1 MKNIIKI
8 LTKYETDIKIRLRYL
23 KKNMG
28 GNIMKKFFVWG
39 LVLVLMLTAVG
50 CGPKATEEE
59 SAQAPV
65 ATADAS
71 EETASNTSSDEV
83 PEAIRGKKLK
93 MALVKEWGTGTH
105 MITHINGVKAEAERY
120 GVEISVIDANND
132 LTKMAEGIDN
142 AVTNKMDAILISH
155 GKADALTDSVT
166 RALEAG
172 IPVIVFDNDFDV
184 PEAIHK
190 GNLVSLDQ
198 YDLMMGLLSQI
209 ALVQE
214 LDGKGNVVY
223 NRVANVPPTDKRHRI
238 WEGGILPT
246 YTGINVLNTID
257 LGTDNPMPKAQTAL
271 ETLLTT
277 STEEIDAVYGVWDE
291 YAKGFYNAIVASG
304 KTIPLFSV
312 DISDQDLAMMQDH
325 PEIWKASAAVD
336 PTVVGQ
342 VQVRLALKA
351 LAGESIP
358 RYYSLQPVLIKVE
371 DLPTK
376 EEKRVTMAD
385 LADYYDGWGSTD
397 EFLEDWMSALE

>member
-1 MKNIIKI
+1 
-8 LTKYETDIKIRLRYL
+8 
-23 KKNMG
+23 
-28 GNIMKKFFVWG
+28 MKKVLVML
-39 LVLVLMLTAVG
+39 LVLSMMFSIVG
-50 CGPKATEEE
+50 CSTDKDDKTDNKATEDNN
-59 SAQAPV
+59 
-65 ATADAS
+65 ATEQDKDS
-71 EETASNTSSDEV
+71 SNEGGATVNAEI
-83 PEAIRGKKLK
+83 PAAIEGKELRI
-93 MALVKEWGTGTH
+93 ALIKEWGTGTH

-120 GVEISVIDANND
+120 GIELSVIDANND

-172 IPVIVFDNDFDV
+172 IPVIVFDNDFDI
-184 PEAIHK
+184 PEDVHQGK
-190 GNLVSLDQ
+190 LVSLDQ
-198 YDLMMGLLSQI
+198 YDLMMGLLSQM

-214 LDGKGNVVY
+214 LDGSGKVVY

-246 YTGINVLNTID
+246 YTGIEVLNTID

-277 STEEIDAVYGVWDE
+277 EDQIDAVYGVWDE

-325 PEIWKASAAVD
+325 PEIWRASSAVD

-342 VQVRLALKA
+342 VQIRLALKA
-351 LAGESIP
+351 LAGEKIP
-358 RYYSLQPVLIKVE
+358 RYYSLTPVLVKAD
-371 DLPTK
+371 DLPSK
-376 EEKRVTMAD
+376 DERRVSMAD
-385 LADYYDGWGSTD
+385 LADYYDGWGSTTD
-397 EFLEDWMSALE
+397 FLEDWMLALEASIK